1 MRNFTRSLFSL
12 FIILIIFTSCSFKNK
27 HSEPIYDNWKI
38 KFSDNQSFASPSFN
52 DSSWDT
58 INTGK
63 IISVQNNNHYFW
75 LRKSVNVPGS
85 LKDTNIWLGFQK
97 TNCAIQVYADGVYV
111 GSRGNFPPNLSI
123 KIEQNT
129 DILIPSNCI
138 KNGTIDIALRVYA
151 PGSTAKDICPSL
163 DNDTQGYFMNKIKNI
178 FNQKIFLCI
187 GVLCAFILFYALLQ
201 YCMDRTNTAFL
212 YFVGCLF
219 FIILYFYDMGS
230 ENTLIN
236 YNIQR
241 SFTRACLPA
250 SMMFLMLFLHKFYNR
265 KRSKLAFAIAISVT
279 VIFFAAFLIS
289 TGNDVAV
296 DNLFLIAMLPTV
308 GVIVYGFIVTV
319 QGIKGKQYDSIPVF
333 IGFFAG
339 SCCAIHDIVCQ
350 VTGVVPFMWTQGFA
364 FFCVDLSVFITLAIR
379 ESNIK
384 KEVQRLAKETQ
395 SQKDKLSSVIE
406 KAQIMAED
414 SNVVA
419 QRLNESVDAM
429 INSSSQTQ
437 NKVTDINN
445 AINEQNRIREETAVA
460 IDNLTNFLKNISV
473 EFENETIMIQH
484 TTKGTQDII
493 NGITTVGEGISTA
506 AQFTSSLSQLTQTGS
521 EDMKKLMAVMKD
533 IQSSST
539 EILGV
544 ASTLSTFAHK
554 IDLLSMNASIEA
566 AHSGEAG
573 KGFAVIAHEIKE
585 LAAQTSQWS
594 NKIAEIITSII
605 SSIDSSAEL
614 TSKVNQAL
622 TEIDDGSVKSAER
635 VNAAWEGMKSQ
646 QSAGNEIAKDAS
658 SLATSAA
665 HMKTEI
671 ASQDKFAT
679 SVMNNMQDLCQA
691 SQAVNDASSEISAF
705 TETLSKEAQNLAAL
719 AENTAKVAHEL
730 MEIMKTT
737 SEPMHH
743 RH

>member
-1 MRNFTRSLFSL
+1 MKTFKKS
-12 FIILIIFTSCSFKNK
+12 IIFLSTILFFLTSCSFKDRL
-27 HSEPIYDNWKI
+27 SEPIYENWKI
-38 KFSDNQSFASPSFN
+38 KFNDEKIFSSPDFDDSAWESVNASSMITVKN
-52 DSSWDT
+52 DH
-58 INTGK
+58 
-63 IISVQNNNHYFW
+63 HYFW
-75 LRKSVNVPGS
+75 LRKTITIPAS
-85 LKDTNIWLGFQK
+85 LKNTNIWIGFQK
-97 TNCAIQVYADGVYV
+97 TNCAIQVFADGAYV
-111 GSRGNFPPNLSI
+111 GSRGNFPPNLTV

-129 DILIPSNCI
+129 DVLIPSNCI
-138 KNGTIDIALRVYA
+138 KNGKVDIALRIYA

-187 GVLCAFILFYALLQ
+187 AVLCAFILFYSLLQ
-201 YCMDRTNTAFL
+201 FCMDRTNTAFL

-230 ENTLIN
+230 ENTVLN
-236 YNIQR
+236 YNFQR
-241 SFTRACLPA
+241 AYSRACLPA
-250 SMMFLMLFLHKFYNR
+250 SMMFLMLFLHRFYNR
-265 KRSKLAFAIAISVT
+265 KREKITLAIAGFT
-279 VIFFAAFLIS
+279 TLIFFVVYGFS
-289 TGNDVAV
+289 VGNDIAV
-296 DNLFLIAMLPTV
+296 DNVFLVSMLPTV

-319 QGIKGKQYDSIPVF
+319 QGIKHKQYDSIPVF
-333 IGFFAG
+333 VGFFAG
-339 SCCAIHDIVCQ
+339 SCCALHDIVCQ
-350 VTGVVPFMWTQGFA
+350 VAGIVPFMWTQGFA

-384 KEVQRLAKETQ
+384 KEVQRLAVETQ
-395 SQKDKLSSVIE
+395 SQKDRLSTIIE

-419 QRLNESVDAM
+419 ERLNESVDAM
-429 INSSSQTQ
+429 IQSSSLTQ
-437 NKVTDINN
+437 GKVADINN
-445 AINEQNRIREETAVA
+445 AINEQNRIREETAIAV
-460 IDNLTNFLKNISV
+460 DNLTNFLKNISA
-473 EFENETIMIQH
+473 EFENETHMIQH
-484 TTKGTQDII
+484 TTRGTQEII
-493 NGITTVGEGISTA
+493 DGITTVGEGISTA

-521 EDMKKLMAVMKD
+521 DDMKKLMTVMKD

-544 ASTLSTFAHK
+544 ASTLSSFAHK

-573 KGFAVIAHEIKE
+573 KGFAVIAHEIKD

-594 NKIAEIITSII
+594 SKIAEIITSII
-605 SSIDSSAEL
+605 GSIDSSAEL
-614 TSKVNQAL
+614 TAKVNQAL

-635 VNAAWEGMKSQ
+635 VNAAWEGMKAQ

-679 SVMNNMQDLCQA
+679 SVMNNMQELCEA
-691 SQAVNDASSEISAF
+691 SQAVNDASSGISDF
-705 TETLSKEAQNLAAL
+705 TETLSKEAQNLAKL

-730 MEIMKTT
+730 MEIMKTNI
-737 SEPMHH
+737 
-743 RH
+743 